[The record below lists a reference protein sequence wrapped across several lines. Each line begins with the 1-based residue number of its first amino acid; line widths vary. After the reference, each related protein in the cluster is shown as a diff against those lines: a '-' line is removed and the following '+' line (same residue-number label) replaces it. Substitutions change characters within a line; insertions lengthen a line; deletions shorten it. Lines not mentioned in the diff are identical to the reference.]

1 MTLDRRLLL
10 KAAAASP
17 LLSVHGVRAQ
27 AYPNKPIRI
36 VVPASAGTSI
46 DVVTRHIAEPL
57 SKRLNTP
64 VVIDNKPGAGGLLG
78 YVQVAKALADGYTI
92 MLTGIPLYLLP
103 LFSES
108 APPPFE
114 TLRDF
119 VPIARA
125 ARVPFAIVV
134 PVDSPYRSLAELVQA
149 MKAKS
154 NNVTYSSQGVGSAAH
169 LCSVIL
175 NDMSKTKAQHIGY
188 KETTMAVT
196 DVVGGR
202 ISFSCQTS
210 VGVLPLVKSGKLRA
224 LAVTNARRWDEL
236 PDVMTVEEAGVPGFE
251 MSSQLDFMAPAKT
264 PEPVQKLLS
273 DEIVQIAQMPQFK
286 AFCARQVLA
295 TDVMD
300 YKALGPEMERETA
313 RWKAITQ
320 LAKSS

>member
-1 MTLDRRLLL
+1 MNSNRRLVL

-17 LLSVHGVRAQ
+17 LLGMGPAFSQ
-27 AYPNKPIRI
+27 QFPSKPLRI

-46 DVVTRHIAEPL
+46 DVVTRYISEPL
-57 SKRLNTP
+57 SKRLNQP

-78 YVQVAKALADGYTI
+78 YTQVAKAAPDGYTI

-108 APPPFE
+108 ATPPFD

-119 VPIARA
+119 APVARV

-134 PVDSPYRSLAELVQA
+134 PTDSPYRSLAELLQA
-149 MKAKS
+149 MKAKPEE
-154 NNVTYSSQGVGSAAH
+154 VTYSSQGVGSAAH
-169 LCSVIL
+169 LCSVVL
-175 NDMSKTKAQHIGY
+175 NDMSKTRAQHIGY

-210 VGVLPLVKSGKLRA
+210 VGTLPLIKSGKLRA
-224 LAVTNARRWDEL
+224 LAVTNAKRWEAL
-236 PDVMTVEEAGVPGFE
+236 PDVMTVAEAGVPGFE
-251 MSSQLDFMAPAKT
+251 VSSQLDFMAPAKT
-264 PEPVQKLLS
+264 PEAVLQFLS
-273 DEIVQIAQMPQFK
+273 DEITHIAQSAGFK
-286 AFCARQVLA
+286 EFCARQVLA
-295 TDVMD
+295 ADVMD
-300 YKALGPEMERETA
+300 FKALAPEMVKETA